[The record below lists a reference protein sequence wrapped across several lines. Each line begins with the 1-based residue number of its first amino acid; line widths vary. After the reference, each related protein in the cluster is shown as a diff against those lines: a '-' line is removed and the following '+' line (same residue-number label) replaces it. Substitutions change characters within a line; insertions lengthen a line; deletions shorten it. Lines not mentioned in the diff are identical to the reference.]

1 MAESTLFILVA
12 MTVAAFNIA
21 KATDATGRDIEPVRE
36 FGPGIIRYDQSDHIT
51 LINLR

>member
-21 KATDATGRDIEPVRE
+21 KATDAMGRDIEPVRE
-36 FGPGIIRYDQSDHIT
+36 FGPGIIRYNQPDLST
-51 LINLR
+51 LNPVR